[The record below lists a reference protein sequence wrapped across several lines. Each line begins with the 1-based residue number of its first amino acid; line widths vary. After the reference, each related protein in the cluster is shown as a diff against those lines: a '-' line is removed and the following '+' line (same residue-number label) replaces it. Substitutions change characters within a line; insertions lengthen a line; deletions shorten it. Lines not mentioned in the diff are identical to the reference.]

1 VWVVLCETNDLPA
14 LWAYHGLSERGIAP
28 LELITGDDLLCGLR
42 WRHQIGRGG
51 AEIDITF
58 SDGRTIRGSAI
69 SGALNRLVS
78 APAAYLS
85 AVPADRD
92 YAAQEF
98 FALFMSWLH
107 CLPGTVLNRPT
118 SQGLSGHW
126 RHRSEWAVLAARA
139 GLRTLPYR
147 MTSREVA
154 PDLWLDGSP
163 PNGGTIRN
171 VIVMEGHVIGAPPLP
186 DVVAGCRRL
195 AELSRTGL
203 LGIDL
208 IRDPDGSW
216 LFAAATPQPDLR
228 VGGIPLLDT
237 LATLLGWRS
246 GGS

>member
-1 VWVVLCETNDLPA
+1 MWVVLCEPNDSPA
-14 LWAYHGLSERGIAP
+14 LWACRGLSERGIAP
-28 LELITGDDLLCGLR
+28 LEIITGDELLYGPR
-42 WRHQIGRGG
+42 WRHRIGRGG
-51 AEIDITF
+51 AGIDITL
-58 SDGRTIRGSAI
+58 SGGRKIRGSAV

-78 APAAYLS
+78 APAPDLL

-118 SQGLSGHW
+118 PQGLSGYW
-126 RHRSEWAVLAARA
+126 RHPSEWAILAARA

-154 PDLWLDGSP
+154 PDLWPDGSP
-163 PNGGTIRN
+163 PDGVRN
-171 VIVMEGHVIGAPPLP
+171 VIVVEDRVIGAPPLP

-208 IRDPDGSW
+208 VRDPDGSW
-216 LFAAATPQPDLR
+216 VFAGATPQPDLR
-228 VGGIPLLDT
+228 SGGAPLLDA
-237 LATLLGWRS
+237 LAMALSRRTGELR
-246 GGS
+246 